1 MAPALGVRSA
11 AQAAGLLGSGLLA
24 SGLLASGLVPARAW
38 AQTTPAP
45 MAAPSGITA
54 QPLAPPPGAP
64 GQPLA
69 APLGALSPP
78 QPLGQPLPTVQTP
91 AQPSAPQP
99 TASQPTA
106 SQPSMPPPVRTP
118 ARVDS
123 TGWPARSID
132 PGATDPCATGRVRN
146 GSGAAAAARRHCG
159 AESLHTRTAGAAHLA
174 AAGQRGAAGARQGQ
188 CAVSDPY
195 HQGRSVGQDGA
206 LTIAVRA
213 CDVTPPTE
221 RQDATAFLD
230 ITDSHPDAPSFH
242 GWMLKSDPSVSML
255 QHPLYDVRVLGC
267 RP

>member
-1 MAPALGVRSA
+1 M
-11 AQAAGLLGSGLLA
+11 
-24 SGLLASGLVPARAW
+24 VPAARGCGAVLAACVLTFGVGATGAW
-38 AQTTPAP
+38 AQGTGAPPAS
-45 MAAPSGITA
+45 PSGISA

-69 APLGALSPP
+69 APPATPMPSQPQSTAAQPTGPQSTGA
-78 QPLGQPLPTVQTP
+78 QPAGPVPGQPVAPPTAGQPGAAPDGTPPPSSFTP
-91 AQPSAPQP
+91 APAVPLTWQPQANAMLQVLDKVNAQSA
-99 TASQPTA
+99 TLT
-106 SQPSMPPPVRTP
+106 
-118 ARVDS
+118 
-123 TGWPARSID
+123 IK
-132 PGATDPCATGRVRN
+132 
-146 GSGAAAAARRHCG
+146 
-159 AESLHTRTAGAAHLA
+159 
-174 AAGQRGAAGARQGQ
+174 
-188 CAVSDPY
+188 
-195 HQGRSVGQDGA
+195 VGQSAQYGA